1 MTTLETL
8 QGLSS
13 AEEFFRALEVPY
25 DPHVLNVC
33 RLHILRRM
41 GHYMRAEDLAGGT
54 DEIIRERCRAF
65 LQRAYMDFVESTP
78 LQERVFKVLQDAVKP
93 KAPYRPTLVTLG
105 GVS

>member
-1 MTTLETL
+1 MTTLKTL

-41 GHYMRAEDLAGGT
+41 GHYMRAEDLAGGS
-54 DEIIRERCRAF
+54 DDIIHERCRSF
-65 LQRAYMDFVESTP
+65 LQRAYMDFIESTP
-78 LQERVFKVLQDAVKP
+78 LEQRVFKVLQDAVKP
-93 KAPYRPTLVTLG
+93 KTPYRPALVTLSG
-105 GVS
+105 AS

>member
-1 MTTLETL
+1 MSTLKTL

-13 AEEFFRALEVPY
+13 AEDFFRVLDVPY
-25 DPHVLNVC
+25 DPRVLDVC

-54 DEIIRERCRAF
+54 DEIILRRCKAF
-65 LQRAYMDFVESTP
+65 LERAYQDFVESTP

-93 KAPYRPTLVTLG
+93 KAPYRPALVSLS